1 MCSYDRLK
9 KAVGV
14 VLRAIGENVA
24 PEGEL
29 VAQLARE
36 TGIDERLVRP
46 ALARMESENLLL
58 IADGTV
64 FLIA

>member
-1 MCSYDRLK
+1 M
-9 KAVGV
+9 
-14 VLRAIGENVA
+14 LRAIGENVA